1 MNILLTTLIPLLFL
15 IGTFFLT
22 TSSSALRALRNTRSK
37 EELNEHIERFPF
49 LRIIR
54 AVFGSAGEEEN
65 LLLATLFSQTITR
78 FAYVFSFSFVL
89 LYYEV
94 IDIKTVDTI
103 TLNSLGWH
111 WLIIAGGF
119 FLFAIISLVFSDFL
133 PRSWG
138 SKTPIRAIQ
147 VSAIPTSIF
156 LALLF
161 PGSSIF
167 LFLTQKLNRIG
178 YFQRNREA
186 AIDMRDK
193 IMEMI
198 EESEE
203 EDSLDS
209 HDKDLIESA
218 LTFRNR
224 IVREIM
230 VPRVDIFAL
239 PAETT
244 IRAAAKAIL
253 EEKFSRV
260 PVYRESIDQVIG
272 ILMHRDL
279 LNVYIQWEENKKNGE
294 KDSLLDQ
301 SIETLIK
308 PPLFTPETKKVPDLL
323 QELRSKQTHLAIVVD
338 EYGGTEGVIT
348 IEDMLEEIVGD
359 IEDEYDE
366 GEILFVPHPEG
377 GWMVDARM
385 PIHEIEDEL
394 EIEIPQATGYD
405 TLAGYLF
412 HKAGAIPE
420 KGMRFHHDNFEIEI
434 LESTERTVEKVRIT
448 PIKSGLESDESE
460 ENNG

>member
-1 MNILLTTLIPLLFL
+1 MNIFLTILVPFLFL
-15 IGTFFLT
+15 TGTFFLT
-22 TSSSALRALRNTRSK
+22 TSSSALRTLRSTRSK
-37 EELNEHIERFPF
+37 EELHELIEGFPF
-49 LRIIR
+49 LKIIR
-54 AVFGSAGEEEN
+54 PIFGDSNSEEN
-65 LLLATLFSQTITR
+65 LLLASLFSQTITR
-78 FAYVFSFSFVL
+78 FGYVFSFSFVF
-89 LYYEV
+89 LYYDI
-94 IDIKTVDTI
+94 IDVKTIDTI

-111 WLIIAGGF
+111 WLMIAGGF
-119 FLFAIISLVFSDFL
+119 FVFTIISLIFSDFL

-138 SKTPIRAIQ
+138 SRSP
-147 VSAIPTSIF
+147 VSAIQLSSFPASFFLLLLLPGSYIF
-156 LALLF
+156 LV
-161 PGSSIF
+161 
-167 LFLTQKLNRIG
+167 LTHKLNKSS
-178 YFQRNREA
+178 YFQKNKENSA
-186 AIDMRDK
+186 DMHDK

-198 EESEE
+198 EESGE
-203 EDSLDS
+203 EDALDT

-224 IVREIM
+224 IVREVM

-239 PAETT
+239 PVTMT
-244 IRAAAKAIL
+244 IREAAKAIIK
-253 EEKFSRV
+253 EQFSRI
-260 PVYRESIDQVIG
+260 PVYRDSVDEIVG

-279 LNVYIQWEENKKNGE
+279 LNIYIQYDENQNNEGE
-294 KDSLLDQ
+294 ALLNQTIDK
-301 SIETLIK
+301 LIK

-394 EIEIPQATGYD
+394 EIEIPQANDYD

-412 HKAGAIPE
+412 HKAGAIPA
-420 KGMRFHHDNFEIEI
+420 KGMRFHHDDFEIEI

-448 PIKSGLESDESE
+448 PIKSALKPDESE